1 MDKKLLRQVQMVQLE
16 ILKEFVLICNKYHLQ
31 YFLDGGTLLGA
42 VRHQGF
48 IPWDDDLDVAMPRKD
63 YDKFCKVVSKCLP
76 DYLFF
81 QDFHT
86 DKYYPYAFAKI
97 RKKGTVFTELISQNC
112 KMKNGIFIDIFPY
125 DNYPNQ
131 RMKQI
136 KQGSRIEFYK
146 HLLLCKEK
154 IYPWMGFKGKKRI
167 IKMTEYIL
175 FYPLSA
181 FFSHNWLA
189 EKYEKV
195 LKLYNNEK
203 CLCVKEPDLRYGKVI
218 VPSKSFKKFIDL
230 KFEGEMFQCP
240 EGYDILLSR
249 LYGDYMQL
257 PPKEQRGDWHH
268 VKKVQL

>member
-1 MDKKLLRQVQMVQLE
+1 MNKELLRQVQMTQLE

-42 VRHQGF
+42 VRHHGF

-63 YDKFCKVVSKCLP
+63 YDQFCKLASKCLP

-86 DKYYPYAFAKI
+86 DKHYPNAFAKI
-97 RKKGTVFTELISQNC
+97 RKKGTIFTELISQNC
-112 KMKNGIFIDIFPY
+112 KMQDGIFIDIFPY
-125 DNYPNQ
+125 DNYPDQ
-131 RMKQI
+131 KIKQM
-136 KQGSRIEFYK
+136 KQGSKIEIFK

-154 IYPWMGFKGKKRI
+154 VYPWMGLRGKKRV
-167 IKMTEYIL
+167 IKMAEYL
-175 FYPLSA
+175 PFYPLSV

-189 EKYEKV
+189 IKYEKA
-195 LKLYNNEK
+195 LKLYNNIE
-203 CLCVKEPDLRYGKVI
+203 CNYMKEPDLRYGKVI
-218 VPSKSFKKFIDL
+218 VPSKSLKSFIDL

-240 EGYDILLSR
+240 RGYKILLHS
-249 LYGDYMQL
+249 LYGDYMQI
-257 PPKEQRGDWHH
+257 PPIEQRGDWHH